1 MAIRIGIDTGGTFT
15 DLVGID
21 ETSGQIFLAKQPS
34 TPHDPALAVIA
45 ALQEA
50 GADLQHLAAIIVG
63 TTVATNA
70 VIERKGAKIL
80 YVTTEG
86 FRDIPFIQRLDKKE
100 LYDLHWEKPRPL
112 VKRANCL
119 EVRER
124 VGHNGEVIQ
133 ALQPHSLDTLRQ
145 AVAARQRQDAVEAV
159 AVCLLFSYLYPVH
172 EQQIRQTLEAA
183 FPDLS
188 VSVSSEV
195 CPTWRDFER
204 ASTTLADV
212 YVKPIARSYVQSVAT
227 GLRKLDITAPW
238 NVMKSNGGLMIAAKA
253 ADHPADMLL
262 SGLAGGV
269 IGGKYFGELAGLAD
283 LFTLDMGGTSCD
295 IGVIQ
300 AGQQL
305 YAAEFDLDWGL
316 PVTIPCVDVK
326 TIGAGGG
333 SIVFID
339 KGGFLQVGPHSAG
352 ADPGPAAYDRGG
364 TQATLTDANLVLGGL
379 NPDYFLGGKMKLNR
393 ARAVEAL
400 SPVAAHM
407 GRSLEE
413 VAQAAVDTAN
423 ENMANA
429 IRLIAVEKGFDPR
442 EFTLVAFGG
451 AGSLHASAIA
461 RAAQIPR
468 VLVPLHPGL
477 CSAFGALIADWRV
490 DKLWTHYRR
499 SDQMTP
505 AAIETAF
512 QRLSHEAL
520 TELAAE
526 GFQGTPLILRSI
538 DMRYAGQNYEQAVP
552 IPDGPITAET
562 IQHVLQRFADLHEAF
577 YGFCVQLTVF

>member
-1 MAIRIGIDTGGTFT
+1 
-15 DLVGID
+15 L
-21 ETSGQIFLAKQPS
+21 L
-34 TPHDPALAVIA
+34 
-45 ALQEA
+45 
-50 GADLQHLAAIIVG
+50 
-63 TTVATNA
+63 
-70 VIERKGAKIL
+70 KG
-80 YVTTEG
+80 E
-86 FRDIPFIQRLDKKE
+86 
-100 LYDLHWEKPRPL
+100 
-112 VKRANCL
+112 
-119 EVRER
+119 
-124 VGHNGEVIQ
+124 
-133 ALQPHSLDTLRQ
+133 
-145 AVAARQRQDAVEAV
+145 
-159 AVCLLFSYLYPVH
+159 
-172 EQQIRQTLEAA
+172 
-183 FPDLS
+183 
-188 VSVSSEV
+188 
-195 CPTWRDFER
+195 FER

-364 TQATLTDANLVLGGL
+364 TQATLTDANLILGRL

-393 ARAVEAL
+393 ARAVEVL
-400 SPVAAHM
+400 GPVAAHM

-577 YGFCVQLTVF
+577 YGFSIEGEVIELINFRVTAIGSAVKPHLEALPAVPSSLLKHFTHRPVYFQAQGLVDCPIYRRADLGSGTVIEGPAVIEEVDSTTVVLPGDRLEVDSFGLMTIIVGGDL